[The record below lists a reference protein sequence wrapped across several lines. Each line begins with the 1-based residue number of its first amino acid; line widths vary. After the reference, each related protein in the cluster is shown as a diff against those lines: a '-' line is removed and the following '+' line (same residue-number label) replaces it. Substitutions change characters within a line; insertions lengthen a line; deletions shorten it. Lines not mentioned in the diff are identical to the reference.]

1 MPGDPLPHFQ
11 IQVIPASR
19 LSPAL
24 RSEILALCQR
34 AYEEDLGPLF
44 ETFQGAVHLLGWSAG
59 RLVSHALWVTRFL
72 QAGSGPLLRTAYVE
86 AVATDPDQQ
95 RRGYAA
101 IIMRRLV
108 EEIQDY
114 DLAALSPFS
123 VEYYARLGWELWR
136 GPLFIRQE
144 DVLLPSPEDEEVM
157 IYRLPLTPRLD
168 LHDSLSAEWREGEL
182 W

>member
-1 MPGDPLPHFQ
+1 MPTPDFH
-11 IQVIPASR
+11 IQVLPASR
-19 LSPAL
+19 LSPSL

-44 ETFQGAVHLLGWSAG
+44 ETFHDAVHLLGWSAG

-95 RRGYAA
+95 RQGYASA
-101 IIMRRLV
+101 IMQRLV

-114 DLAALSPFS
+114 DLAALSPFN
-123 VEYYARLGWELWR
+123 VDYYARLGWELWR

-144 DVLLPSPEDEEVM
+144 DLLLPSPEDEEVM
-157 IYRLPLTPRLD
+157 IYRLPHTPRLD
-168 LHDSLSAEWREGEL
+168 LQDSLSAEWREGEL

>member
-1 MPGDPLPHFQ
+1 MPGDPLPPFQ

-19 LSPAL
+19 LSSAL

-114 DLAALSPFS
+114 DLGALSPFS